1 MKQAAAD
8 SRANNTRLISSVN
21 SDCSPFEWTEEEGQR
36 LATRSL
42 SLSLSLCHAFT
53 LSASAAAFLLTTS
66 LPSFTTHSSPAI
78 LADN

>member
-42 SLSLSLCHAFT
+42 SLSLCHAFT